1 MNIKNCILKWLV
13 IQKFLFRI
21 STGIKFCRIKKVSS
35 DKEIKIIIFVV
46 IVGNNSDYYCE
57 ADFQVD
63 LMIEK
68 YFEFWAFYF
77 QLSSN

>member
-1 MNIKNCILKWLV
+1 MGL
-13 IQKFLFRI
+13 
-21 STGIKFCRIKKVSS
+21 SFCRIKKVSS